1 MKKSH
6 TGSSDKFSVIFSKSS
21 MKQRK
26 PFLNCLRIGF
36 FKASLGSYNKAC
48 LLFTVIPLI
57 IIFTHVLV
65 INNTTDMIP

>member
-1 MKKSH
+1 
-6 TGSSDKFSVIFSKSS
+6 

-48 LLFTVIPLI
+48 LLFTVILLI

-65 INNTTDMIP
+65 INSTTDMIP